1 MDTRMS
7 ESHLHHDP
15 KSIEDAL
22 YAHGYECRRI
32 AMNILAGEREAELC
46 VREAVAS
53 GLNGHALSAER
64 MPLAIYLQ
72 IQTRNLAIDRYVS
85 DQSAKRGY
93 NLFATIL
100 DELCECRPASASG
113 FSGGFDTEA
122 EAQRAG
128 QCLTRYL
135 SKRGKETRD
144 MFLCRYFYAESL
156 GEIARR
162 FGLNENR
169 VKSRLR
175 KTCLGLATF
184 LEQETERAW
193 YPSSEMLAR
202 GMSYVDHS
210 LLLSAHEG
218 KKKLRR
224 LIPWLA
230 AACVIAVLAVSFPFL
245 REVINTDLKLRGP
258 GWNKDQVNPDREVA
272 DKPGQEDILKE
283 NIPGSVGGST
293 ITVTEVTETTVT
305 FVLVKTD
312 DTPIYAAVY
321 DRMGDALAC
330 TQPDYKVDGVIIR
343 SNVLKLYVNDSTE
356 SQDEIP
362 TQAGTYTIVLDFN
375 RVRMSPY
382 PMEDYVGF
390 FSYTGKDGA
399 PEAVYFSIL
408 TPQPEADTTESPS
421 ADSQETP

>member
-1 MDTRMS
+1 MDTYTLR
-7 ESHLHHDP
+7 ELYLKKDP
-15 KSIEDAL
+15 KAVEEIL
-22 YAHGYECRRI
+22 FAHGYESRRM
-32 AMNILAGEREAELC
+32 AMNILAGEREAETC
-46 VREAVAS
+46 VRESVIEMWDRVPSLLEAS
-53 GLNGHALSAER
+53 RLNLH
-64 MPLAIYLQ
+64 LQ
-72 IQTRNLAIDRYVS
+72 IRTRDNAIQRYMA

-100 DELCECRPASASG
+100 DELEECRPAPLLGLPTGDDTAASY
-113 FSGGFDTEA
+113 
-122 EAQRAG
+122 AG
-128 QCLTRYL
+128 QCISRFLKKKSR
-135 SKRGKETRD
+135 ETGD
-144 MFLCRYFYAESL
+144 IFLCRYFYAESL
-156 GEIARR
+156 SEIARR
-162 FGLNENR
+162 FALNENR

-175 KTCLGLATF
+175 KTCKQLATF
-184 LEQETERAW
+184 LAKEAQITWCPTSELLVRA
-193 YPSSEMLAR
+193 MN
-202 GMSYVDHS
+202 YVDEAMI
-210 LLLSAHEG
+210 LSAHGER
-218 KKKLRR
+218 KKVRR
-224 LIPWLA
+224 MIPWL
-230 AACVIAVLAVSFPFL
+230 VAVCAVTVVAVSFPFL
-245 REVINTDLKLRGP
+245 RGVINTDLKLRGP
-258 GWNKDQVNPDREVA
+258 DWNKDQDNPDREAA

-293 ITVTEVTETTVT
+293 ITVTEVTDTTVT
-305 FVLVKTD
+305 LRLVKTN

-330 TQPDYKVDGVIIR
+330 TQPDYKVDGEIIR
-343 SNVLKLYVNDSTE
+343 SHVLKLYVNDSTE
-356 SQDEIP
+356 SQDEFP